1 MDYQGEVKL
10 ITDLEYITDKFSK
23 RTLVLT
29 DNNDKYPSH
38 IPIEFGNDSAELLL
52 DLRVGDTVK
61 ATFFMNG
68 REWNGRHFLSL
79 KGNTVDV
86 VSKANPGSQEIPST
100 FSSVEENA
108 AAIEASD
115 KKRLDALKGNM
126 DFDDDNQDLPFN

>member
-29 DNNDKYPSH
+29 DNNGKYPSH

-86 VSKANPGSQEIPST
+86 VSKANPGSQSAEPPQ
-100 FSSVEENA
+100 FQAGENA
-108 AAIEASD
+108 AAMEASD

-126 DFDDDNQDLPFN
+126 DFNDDNQDLPFN

>member
-29 DNNDKYPSH
+29 DNNGKYPSH

-52 DLRVGDTVK
+52 DIRVGDVVK
-61 ATFFMNG
+61 ASFFMNG
-68 REWNGRHFLSL
+68 REWKDRHFLSL
-79 KGNTVDV
+79 KGISVDV
-86 VSKANPGSQEIPST
+86 ISKANPGSQST
-100 FSSVEENA
+100 QPESIKPNDNIT
-108 AAIEASD
+108 AIEDND

-126 DFDDDNQDLPFN
+126 IFDDESQDLPFN